1 MEFTLADLFK
11 AIGPTASII
20 FAAWIF
26 MGFLQQR
33 YDAAVERYREMI
45 GKYREVEQSN
55 DRRVNAKDQIMRYK
69 RRCGLMNCACVTGL
83 VSAIM
88 LLLTLI
94 VGALDV
100 MMPGNSA
107 LKYVSAGSALLGLS
121 LVIVAAA
128 LVIVECVI
136 SFRQL
141 GEELLDVP
149 ELAHAT
155 GQQPGSVRSADKA
168 A

>member
-1 MEFTLADLFK
+1 MQFTLSDLFK

-45 GKYREVEQSN
+45 GKYRDVKQTD
-55 DRRVNAKDQIMRYK
+55 DRRGNAKDQIMRYK
-69 RRCGLMNCACVTGL
+69 RRCELMNYACITGL

-100 MMPGNSA
+100 ILPGYA
-107 LKYVSAGSALLGLS
+107 VLKYVGAGTSLLGF
-121 LVIVAAA
+121 A
-128 LVIVECVI
+128 LVIAAAFLVIKESVI

-141 GEELLDVP
+141 SEELLDVP
-149 ELAHAT
+149 ELAHGT
-155 GQQPGSVRSADKA
+155 GQQPGSVSSK
-168 A
+168 

>member
-1 MEFTLADLFK
+1 MEFTLPDLFK

-26 MGFLQQR
+26 MGFLQSR

-45 GKYREVEQSN
+45 GKFRDVDQTR
-55 DRRVNAKDQIMRYK
+55 DRRGNAKDQIMRYK
-69 RRCGLMNCACVTGL
+69 RRCELMNYACVTGL
-83 VSAIM
+83 ISAIM

-94 VGALDV
+94 AGALDV
-100 MMPGNSA
+100 IAPGFA
-107 LKYVSAGSALLGLS
+107 ILKYISAGAALLGFT
-121 LVIVAAA
+121 LVIAAAA
-128 LVIVECVI
+128 LVIVESVI

-141 GEELLDVP
+141 SEELLDVP

-155 GQQPGSVRSADKA
+155 GQQPGSVRSSGKSA
-168 A
+168 

>member
-1 MEFTLADLFK
+1 VEFALSDVFK

-45 GKYREVEQSN
+45 GIYREIEQSK
-55 DRRVNAKDQIMRYK
+55 DRRANAKDQIMRYK
-69 RRCGLMNCACVTGL
+69 RRCELMNYACLTGL

-94 VGALDV
+94 VGELDV
-100 MMPGNSA
+100 ILPGITF
-107 LKYVSAGSALLGLS
+107 LKYISAGAAFLGLT
-121 LVIVAAA
+121 LVIAAAA
-128 LVIVECVI
+128 LVIVESVI
-136 SFRQL
+136 SHRL
-141 GEELLDVP
+141 LNEELLDVP
-149 ELAHAT
+149 ELARAT
-155 GQQPGSVRSADKA
+155 GQEPGAVRPIE
-168 A
+168 